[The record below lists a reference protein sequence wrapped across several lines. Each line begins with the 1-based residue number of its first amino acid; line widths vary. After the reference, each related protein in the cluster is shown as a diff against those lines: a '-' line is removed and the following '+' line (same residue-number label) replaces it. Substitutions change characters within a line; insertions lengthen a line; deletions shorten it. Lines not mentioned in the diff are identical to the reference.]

1 MILTLF
7 ITVAEAYPS
16 ILRSSSASGVNA
28 DSICERRAKKK
39 TLRFHLDRVVDF
51 LVGGVGPE
59 RVVPDGALH
68 LSEEGLYLAAV
79 LLSVRFV
86 EGEGHEEAAG
96 PKLTAG

>member
-7 ITVAEAYPS
+7 ITVAEACPP
-16 ILRSSSASGVNA
+16 ILRSSSAGGVNA
-28 DSICERRAKKK
+28 DSICERRAKTKK
-39 TLRFHLDRVVDF
+39 NNDLDRVVDF

-79 LLSVRFV
+79 LLSVGFV